1 MSIAHV
7 NTGLSGT
14 PARACTKYDNSNAGV
29 SGSGKTY
36 ASMLL
41 LRQLFDV
48 AGGGPETDA
57 FKHLAAAFTV
67 LRSLG
72 SAKTSSNSESS
83 RIVSALP
90 CSTSTVHKPLCS
102 IRLVCAGSF
111 HRSASDRRR
120 AVPDQDTLLL
130 LGPDPSGTSAA
141 ERKELSHI
149 LPDARRSQPRG
160 ERLVVLFLLRSY
172 GVSSLFMRLYG
183 KRAFGGRAPA
193 TACLLLI
200 VRSS

>member
-1 MSIAHV
+1 MFYNVIVTMGFSF
-7 NTGLSGT
+7 
-14 PARACTKYDNSNAGV
+14 KGV

-83 RIVSALP
+83 RIVSHNKYIKVIYNML
-90 CSTSTVHKPLCS
+90 
-102 IRLVCAGSF
+102 
-111 HRSASDRRR
+111 D
-120 AVPDQDTLLL
+120 D
-130 LGPDPSGTSAA
+130 
-141 ERKELSHI
+141 
-149 LPDARRSQPRG
+149 
-160 ERLVVLFLLRSY
+160 
-172 GVSSLFMRLYG
+172 
-183 KRAFGGRAPA
+183 
-193 TACLLLI
+193 
-200 VRSS
+200 